1 MSAKKVKKTPKE
13 KIDANLKLF
22 RKDIQGIYNSMEKL
36 VYQHD
41 GGGKLIE
48 ELDNLM
54 NQEQELKEANKAYD
68 ELDRAYSKYTSKHN
82 YTDADYNTLVKKV
95 ASMNAANQKL
105 AAQLTS
111 LKETLGTFQFVKA
124 AITVIP
130 TVKKNKK

>member
-1 MSAKKVKKTPKE
+1 MSAKKGKKTPKQ
-13 KIDANLKLF
+13 KIDENLKVF

-54 NQEQELKEANKAYD
+54 NQEQELKEANKNFD
-68 ELDRAYSKYTSKHN
+68 ELDRIFSKYTSNHN
-82 YTDADYNTLVKKV
+82 HTDAEYNTLVKKV

-124 AITVIP
+124 AITVSP
-130 TVKKNKK
+130 AKKK